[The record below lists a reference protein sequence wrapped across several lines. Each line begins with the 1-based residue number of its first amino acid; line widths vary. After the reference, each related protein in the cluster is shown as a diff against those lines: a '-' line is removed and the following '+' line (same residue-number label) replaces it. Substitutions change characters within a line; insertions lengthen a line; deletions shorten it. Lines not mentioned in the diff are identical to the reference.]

1 LADYAADRALASSV
15 GPHGPTPGRKGAF
28 RRGKPPRPCASAQ
41 GLSRLAAS
49 SRPPGLGL
57 DWPEHGGMLHRSG
70 PQRPP
75 PQSDPLRRV
84 ASTIPTATPASKFH
98 RRPHKQQRRGA
109 SETARKMITKFN
121 PIVLDENHAGG
132 NRARVGR
139 VTLEALN
146 AMRPWL
152 GAWRDGFRGIFYL
165 GSKGR
170 VYADDQ
176 VGH

>member
-84 ASTIPTATPASKFH
+84 PSTIPTAPPASKFH

-132 NRARVGR
+132 NNCPKQYAVRLPISRNDEGGNQYGEQKKR
-139 VTLEALN
+139 TYHPIDAL
-146 AMRPWL
+146 
-152 GAWRDGFRGIFYL
+152 
-165 GSKGR
+165 
-170 VYADDQ
+170 
-176 VGH
+176 